1 MNHKKEKVV
10 EELHKPAR
18 RNYTRRKVIVRDI
31 DETWQADLVDLKMY
45 SKENRGYTF
54 LLTVIDN
61 VSKYA
66 WALPLKQKTAVCLKK
81 ALSKIFEDG
90 RVPKNVQ
97 VDRGSEFYNKDV
109 KELLTS
115 HKIHM
120 YSSYSNLKASI
131 IERFNRTIK
140 YWMWKKFTLNGNHKW
155 LDLLDTLI
163 LQYNNR
169 KHRTIGMKPVDVN
182 HKNLKTVLDRIRS
195 QKYYKNIKDKP
206 KFKVNDVVRISKLK
220 HIFEK
225 GYTPNWGT
233 EIFWITKVFP
243 SEPYTYYLKDYKN
256 EDIAGAFYEEEL
268 QKCRYPDVYLIE
280 KIIKKQGDKLFVK
293 WLGFDDS
300 HNQWISKDDL

>member
-1 MNHKKEKVV
+1 MDYKREKVV

-18 RNYTRRKVIVRDI
+18 RNYARRKVIVRDI

-66 WALPLKQKTAVCLKK
+66 WALPLKQKTAVCLKN
-81 ALSKIFEDG
+81 ALSKIFKEG
-90 RVPKNVQ
+90 RIPKKLQ

-109 KELLTS
+109 KSLLAS

-140 YWMWKKFTLNGNHKW
+140 NEMWKKFTLNGNHKW
-155 LDLLDTLI
+155 VDILDTLI
-163 LQYNNR
+163 LQYNNH

-195 QKYYKNIKDKP
+195 QKYYKYIKDKP

-233 EIFWITKVFP
+233 ELFTIRKVFP

-256 EDIAGAFYEEEL
+256 EEIAGAFYEEEL
-268 QKCRYPDVYLIE
+268 QKCRYSDVYLIE

-300 HNQWISKDDL
+300 HNQWVSKDDL